1 MGVVAPTIGLRWAPR
16 PKRERPVCEA
26 GRSGRH
32 PVRVEELASAHS
44 VSVDTVRH
52 YQKIGLLHPP
62 ARQGRVAQ
70 YDQSHQR
77 RLGEVRRLA
86 EAGFSLAQIGQLG
99 EGADEPMLAALGARR
114 DDTLTFDELVQQ
126 SGLGAE
132 LVRLATDTGLV
143 RPLRT
148 SLRSG
153 DDESVR
159 GGGDESAKPA
169 SSSGGADA
177 LYSTGALTMLR
188 AATDLLA
195 AEMPLDDLVGL
206 ALRHAANMEAVAA
219 DAVELFADRFADRP
233 AGERAELAARLI
245 PLVTDLVAQHFR
257 ESLVERATERILS
270 GDIDDVPIG
279 IADAPAGASSAPGTS
294 AGLRARHA
302 LTLDCRE
309 LSGELDPLAVFAASD
324 AHERVYWA
332 CPGDDLEF
340 CALGSAF
347 EAGAEAGADRFASV
361 AEAMSYLDVTVTGDS
376 GDPTGPLLVGGFSFS
391 DEQSPE
397 GSAWEAFGRGRLTVP
412 EVLLMRRGG
421 GAWLTAVPGAD
432 LSSIVAA
439 ARSGV
444 ESVCATC
451 GAADGSGVCGLEA
464 EPDGEAVA
472 RAARERSEQEREATG
487 DAVGRCTDP
496 RTCAVPAACVDDDP
510 ELAQG
515 PAKDLNAAALAALGG
530 SYQSDD
536 NYTELVRNALDRI
549 AEGGLDKVV
558 TARELRIASALEPVA
573 VLNRLRSRYPS
584 CVTFAFGRGPHTF
597 FGATPEQLVN
607 FDGLRLQTDAL
618 AGSGRRVGDP
628 ARDRELAAELQRDPK
643 ELTEHAMVVTDVR
656 DTLRACGAA
665 LDAPSPTGV
674 MELRRI
680 MHLHTPISGRVPAG
694 TTVLELAAA
703 LHPTAAVA
711 GLPRH
716 VAREWISRHEGF
728 ERGWYA
734 APVGWTT
741 LDGRGEFR
749 VALRCALTGPAGT
762 RLFAGG
768 GIVEG
773 AVPDAELA
781 ETNIKLEALLYALE
795 DD

>member
-1 MGVVAPTIGLRWAPR
+1 M
-16 PKRERPVCEA
+16 KRLT
-26 GRSGRH
+26 S
-32 PVRVEELASAHS
+32 
-44 VSVDTVRH
+44 
-52 YQKIGLLHPP
+52 
-62 ARQGRVAQ
+62 
-70 YDQSHQR
+70 
-77 RLGEVRRLA
+77 
-86 EAGFSLAQIGQLG
+86 
-99 EGADEPMLAALGARR
+99 ALGARR
-114 DDTLTFDELVQQ
+114 DETLTFDELVRQ
-126 SGLGAE
+126 SGLDAE

-143 RPLRT
+143 RPLRS
-148 SLRSG
+148 SLRSS
-153 DDESVR
+153 DDESAL
-159 GGGDESAKPA
+159 GGDDESAKPA
-169 SSSGGADA
+169 SGGADA

-188 AATDLLA
+188 AATELLA
-195 AEMPLDDLVGL
+195 AEMPLDDLIGL
-206 ALRHAANMEAVAA
+206 ALRHASNMEAVAA

-233 AGERAELAARLI
+233 AAERAELAARLV

-257 ESLVERATERILS
+257 ESLVERAAERILS
-270 GDIDDVPIG
+270 GDI
-279 IADAPAGASSAPGTS
+279 ADATAGASSAPGTS
-294 AGLRARHA
+294 SGLRARHA

-324 AHERVYWA
+324 AHQRVYWA
-332 CPGDDLEF
+332 CPDDDLEF

-347 EAGAEAGADRFASV
+347 EANAEAGADRFASV

-376 GDPTGPLLVGGFSFS
+376 GDPTGPLLVGGFAFG
-391 DEQSPE
+391 DEQSPA
-397 GSAWEAFGRGRLTVP
+397 GAAWAPFGAGRLTLP
-412 EVLLMRRGG
+412 EVLLVRRGG
-421 GAWLTAVPGAD
+421 TAWLTAVPGAD
-432 LSSIVAA
+432 VSPIMAA

-451 GAADGSGVCGLEA
+451 GVADGSGVCGREA
-464 EPDGEAVA
+464 EPNGEAVA
-472 RAARERSEQEREATG
+472 RASREPVSKRNWEHEREAIG
-487 DAVGRCTDP
+487 DAAGRCADP
-496 RTCAVPAACVDDDP
+496 RTCSVREARVDDDP
-510 ELAQG
+510 ELAEG
-515 PAKDLNAAALAALGG
+515 PARDLNAAALAALGA
-530 SYQSDD
+530 SYQADD
-536 NYTELVRNALDRI
+536 NYTELVQHALERI

-558 TARELRIASALEPVA
+558 TARELHIASGLEPIA

-607 FDGLRLQTDAL
+607 LDGLRLQTDAL
-618 AGSGRRVGDP
+618 AGSGPRVGDP

-711 GLPRH
+711 GLPRR

-749 VALRCALTGPAGT
+749 VALRCALTGPAET

-781 ETNIKLEALLYALE
+781 ETTIKLEALLYALE
-795 DD
+795 GD

>member
-1 MGVVAPTIGLRWAPR
+1 M
-16 PKRERPVCEA
+16 
-26 GRSGRH
+26 
-32 PVRVEELASAHS
+32 RVEELASAHA
-44 VSVDTVRH
+44 VSVDTVRY

-62 ARQGRVAQ
+62 ARQGRMAR
-70 YDQSHQR
+70 YDESHAR
-77 RLGEVRRLA
+77 RLGEIRRLSA
-86 EAGFSLAQIGQLG
+86 AGFSLAQIRRLG
-99 EGADEPMLAALGARR
+99 DGGDDPMLMALGSRR

-126 SGLGAE
+126 SGLDEE

-148 SLRSG
+148 SAGAADDAQGAADGASETAAGEGVISG
-153 DDESVR
+153 T
-159 GGGDESAKPA
+159 
-169 SSSGGADA
+169 
-177 LYSTGALTMLR
+177 LYSAGALTMLR
-188 AATDLLA
+188 AATELLA
-195 AEMPLDDLVGL
+195 AEMPLDDLIGL
-206 ALRHAANMEAVAA
+206 ALRHASNMEAVAA
-219 DAVELFADRFADRP
+219 DAVGMFADRFADRP
-233 AGERAELAARLI
+233 AAERAELAARLI
-245 PLVTDLVAQHFR
+245 PMVTDLVAQHFR
-257 ESLVERATERILS
+257 ESLVEHATERILA
-270 GDIDDVPIG
+270 GDIDDEPAEHAAVT
-279 IADAPAGASSAPGTS
+279 AEAAPSTPGTS

-324 AHERVYWA
+324 AHQRVYWA
-332 CPGDDLEF
+332 CPDDDLEF

-347 EAGAEAGADRFASV
+347 EASAEASADRFAAV

-376 GDPTGPLLVGGFSFS
+376 GDPMGPLLVGGFAFS
-391 DEQSPE
+391 DEQSPA
-397 GSAWEAFGRGRLTVP
+397 GSAWEPFGRGRLTLP
-412 EVLLMRRGG
+412 EVLLVRSG
-421 GAWLTAVPGAD
+421 GASWLTAVPGAD
-432 LSSIVAA
+432 MSPIMAA

-444 ESVCATC
+444 GSVCATC
-451 GAADGSGVCGLEA
+451 GVADGSGVCGLEA
-464 EPDGEAVA
+464 EP
-472 RAARERSEQEREATG
+472 
-487 DAVGRCTDP
+487 
-496 RTCAVPAACVDDDP
+496 AACVDDDP
-510 ELAQG
+510 ELAEG
-515 PAKDLNAAALAALGG
+515 PARDLNAAALAALGG
-530 SYQSDD
+530 SYQADD
-536 NYTELVRNALDRI
+536 DYTELVRRALDRI

-558 TARELRIASALEPVA
+558 TARELHIASALEPIA
-573 VLNRLRSRYPS
+573 VLNRLRLRYPS

-711 GLPRH
+711 GLPRR
-716 VAREWISRHEGF
+716 VARDWISHHEDF

-749 VALRCALTGPAGT
+749 VALRCALTGPAET

-781 ETNIKLEALLYALE
+781 ETTIKLEALLYALE

>member
-1 MGVVAPTIGLRWAPR
+1 M
-16 PKRERPVCEA
+16 
-26 GRSGRH
+26 
-32 PVRVEELASAHS
+32 RVEELASAHS
-44 VSVDTVRH
+44 VSVDTVRY

-62 ARQGRVAQ
+62 TRQGRVAA
-70 YDQSHQR
+70 YDESHDR
-77 RLGEVRRLA
+77 RLGEIRRMA
-86 EAGFSLAQIGQLG
+86 EAGFSLAQIGRLG
-99 EGADEPMLAALGARR
+99 DGTDEPMLVALGARR

-126 SGLGAE
+126 SGLDAE

-143 RPLRT
+143 RPLRNA
-148 SLRSG
+148 LRSS
-153 DDESVR
+153 DDESVLHSSDDESVLR
-159 GGGDESAKPA
+159 SSDDESAKPA
-169 SSSGGADA
+169 SGGTDA

-188 AATDLLA
+188 AATELLA

-206 ALRHAANMEAVAA
+206 ALRHASNMEAVAA

-233 AGERAELAARLI
+233 VAERAELAARLI

-270 GDIDDVPIG
+270 GDIADVT
-279 IADAPAGASSAPGTS
+279 AGASNPPGTS
-294 AGLRARHA
+294 AGLRARQA

-324 AHERVYWA
+324 THQRVYWA

-340 CALGSAF
+340 CALGSVF

-361 AEAMSYLDVTVTGDS
+361 AEAMSYLDVTVSGAS
-376 GDPTGPLLVGGFSFS
+376 GDPTGPLLVGGFAFS
-391 DEQSPE
+391 DEQSPA
-397 GSAWEAFGRGRLTVP
+397 GSAWEAFGRGRLTLP
-412 EVLLMRRGG
+412 EVLLVRRGG
-421 GAWLTAVPGAD
+421 TAWLTAVPGAD
-432 LSSIVAA
+432 VSPIMAA

-451 GAADGSGVCGLEA
+451 GVADGSGVCGLEA
-464 EPDGEAVA
+464 EPNGEAGA
-472 RAARERSEQEREATG
+472 RAAREPVSNWNCEHEREATG
-487 DAVGRCTDP
+487 DAAGRCTDP
-496 RTCAVPAACVDDDP
+496 RTRAVPAACVDDDP
-510 ELAQG
+510 ELAEG
-515 PAKDLNAAALAALGG
+515 PARDLNAAALAALGG
-530 SYQSDD
+530 SHQVDD
-536 NYTELVRNALDRI
+536 DYTKLVRRALERI

-558 TARELRIASALEPVA
+558 TARELHIASGLEPIA

-607 FDGLRLQTDAL
+607 CDGLRLQTDAL

-680 MHLHTPISGRVPAG
+680 RHLHTPISGRVPTG

-711 GLPRH
+711 GLPRR
-716 VAREWISRHEGF
+716 VAREWISCHEDF

-749 VALRCALTGPAGT
+749 VALRCALTGPGET

-781 ETNIKLEALLYALE
+781 ETNIKLEALLHALE

>member
-1 MGVVAPTIGLRWAPR
+1 M
-16 PKRERPVCEA
+16 
-26 GRSGRH
+26 
-32 PVRVEELASAHS
+32 RVEELASAHS
-44 VSVDTVRH
+44 VSVDTVRY

-62 ARQGRVAQ
+62 ARQGRVAA
-70 YDQSHQR
+70 YDESHDR
-77 RLGEVRRLA
+77 RLGEIRHLA
-86 EAGFSLAQIGQLG
+86 DAGFSLAQIGQLADG
-99 EGADEPMLAALGARR
+99 SDEPMLVALGARR

-126 SGLGAE
+126 SGLDAE

-143 RPLRT
+143 R
-148 SLRSG
+148 SLRSSLRSS
-153 DDESVR
+153 DDESVL
-159 GGGDESAKPA
+159 GGDDESAKPD
-169 SSSGGADA
+169 SGGADA

-188 AATDLLA
+188 AATELLA

-206 ALRHAANMEAVAA
+206 ALRHASNMEAVAA

-233 AGERAELAARLI
+233 ATQRAELAARLI

-270 GDIDDVPIG
+270 GDI
-279 IADAPAGASSAPGTS
+279 AGVAATASSTPGAS
-294 AGLRARHA
+294 AGLRARQA

-324 AHERVYWA
+324 THQRVYWA
-332 CPGDDLEF
+332 CPDDDLEF

-347 EAGAEAGADRFASV
+347 EASAEAGADRFAAV

-376 GDPTGPLLVGGFSFS
+376 GDPTGPLLVGGFAFS
-391 DEQSPE
+391 DEQSPA
-397 GSAWEAFGRGRLTVP
+397 GSAWEPFGRGRLTLP
-412 EVLLMRRGG
+412 EVFLVRRGG
-421 GAWLTAVPGAD
+421 TAWLTAVPGAD
-432 LSSIVAA
+432 LSPIMAA

-451 GAADGSGVCGLEA
+451 GVADGSGVCGL
-464 EPDGEAVA
+464 
-472 RAARERSEQEREATG
+472 S
-487 DAVGRCTDP
+487 
-496 RTCAVPAACVDDDP
+496 PAACVDDDP
-510 ELAQG
+510 ELAEG
-515 PAKDLNAAALAALGG
+515 PARDLNAAALAALGG
-530 SYQSDD
+530 SYQADD
-536 NYTELVRNALDRI
+536 DYTGLVRRALDRI

-558 TARELRIASALEPVA
+558 TARELHIASGLEPIA
-573 VLNRLRSRYPS
+573 VLDRLRSRYPS

-607 FDGLRLQTDAL
+607 CDGVRLQTDAL
-618 AGSGRRVGDP
+618 AGSGRRVGDL

-711 GLPRH
+711 GLPRR
-716 VAREWISRHEGF
+716 VAREWISRHEDF

-749 VALRCALTGPAGT
+749 VALRCALTGPAET

-773 AVPDAELA
+773 AAPDAELA
-781 ETNIKLEALLYALE
+781 ETTVKLEALLYALT